1 MEKKVLGKLL
11 VLCKTKG
18 MLILFLT
25 KKVDLNRY
33 LLWWP
38 NPLQLEQVSLTFSI
52 IIELLNNSSII
63 VNNHQIGI

>member
-1 MEKKVLGKLL
+1 MVKKVLGKLL

-38 NPLQLEQVSLTFSI
+38 NPLQLEQVSLTF
-52 IIELLNNSSII
+52 LKFLNN
-63 VNNHQIGI
+63 H